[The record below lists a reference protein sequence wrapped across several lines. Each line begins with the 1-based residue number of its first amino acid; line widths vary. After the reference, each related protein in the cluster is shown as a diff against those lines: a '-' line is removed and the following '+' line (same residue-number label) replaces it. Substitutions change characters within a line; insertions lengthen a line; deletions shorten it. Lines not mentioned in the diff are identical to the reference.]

1 MNLDLNDFNSVAAF
15 AKSFREKYD
24 KLDILMN
31 NAGVMAPLERL
42 VTTQGYERQF
52 GVNHLAH
59 FLLTNLLMDLLKKTP

>member
-1 MNLDLNDFNSVAAF
+1 MNLDLNDFNSVAVF

>member
-1 MNLDLNDFNSVAAF
+1 MKLDLNDLHQVKEFADSFKEKFN
-15 AKSFREKYD
+15 R
-24 KLDILMN
+24 LDILLN
-31 NAGVMAPLERL
+31 NAGIFAPLERL